1 MKFRGQN
8 SAHIIDFLFVLSLF
22 CVFTISAFLI
32 VIIGANVYRSTVK
45 NMEDTYSTRT
55 ALSYVTEKIRRY
67 DAEGLI
73 SLTTLDDIPALAFY
87 DRAEN
92 EDYITYL
99 YSNGDALLEFTAGSN
114 TDVSADM
121 GEEVISVRNFSIS
134 GKGNGLLCLSAEDSD
149 GKATTVYIR
158 LQNSSGYSMT
168 TAQ

>member
-73 SLTTLDDIPALAFY
+73 SLTNLNGTPALAFY
-87 DRAEN
+87 DTTDN

-99 YSNGDALLEFTAGSN
+99 YSNGDALLEFTVGSD
-114 TDVSADM
+114 TDASSGM

-134 GKGNGLLCLSAEDSD
+134 EKGDGLLCLSAENAD
-149 GKATTVYIR
+149 GNVTTFYVH
-158 LQNSSGYSMT
+158 LQNSSGYSVIT
-168 TAQ
+168 SQ

>member
-1 MKFRGQN
+1 MKFREQN

-73 SLTTLDDIPALAFY
+73 SLTNLNGTPALAFY
-87 DRAEN
+87 DTTDN

-99 YSNGDALLEFTAGSN
+99 YSNGDALLEFTVGSD
-114 TDVSADM
+114 TDASSGM

-134 GKGNGLLCLSAEDSD
+134 EKGDGLLCLSAENAD
-149 GKATTVYIR
+149 GNVTTFYVH
-158 LQNSSGYSMT
+158 LQNGSGYSVIT
-168 TAQ
+168 SQ